1 MKEGKNAVKSCKVWH
16 KYPEWAE
23 KYGGRDRER
32 LTATEMTTFS
42 IPLFYFLIS
51 FLNITFLV

>member
-42 IPLFYFLIS
+42 IPLFYFL
-51 FLNITFLV
+51 NITFLV